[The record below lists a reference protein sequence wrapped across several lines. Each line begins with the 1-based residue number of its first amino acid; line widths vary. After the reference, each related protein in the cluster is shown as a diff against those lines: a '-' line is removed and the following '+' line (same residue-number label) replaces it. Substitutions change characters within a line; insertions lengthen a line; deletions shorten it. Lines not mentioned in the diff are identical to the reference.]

1 MADCYL
7 SSSAQSGKAGMDEL
21 AESCCGIHFN
31 ARGSGFSS
39 PPIPTAGQ
47 AQGVAVR
54 GGVEYWPAQSH
65 GVFVPP
71 G

>member
-1 MADCYL
+1 
-7 SSSAQSGKAGMDEL
+7 MDEL
-21 AESCCGIHFN
+21 VTSRCGVHIN

-39 PPIPTAGQ
+39 PPIRTAGQ

-54 GGVEYWPAQSH
+54 GGVEHWPAQSH
-65 GVFVPP
+65 GVFVPT